1 MKFVIDNN
9 KFIVFLNKKFDLD
22 DKLKLE
28 KYFKDLFYNLKNKY
42 NMEVNGYY
50 NINVYAD
57 KYYGTIIEME
67 NEDLEYYTYFNQ
79 IDMEINVFK
88 NNFYYEIDYNF
99 LNKDILNKCLCYKYN
114 DIIKDISKKCPKFFE
129 WEGEHNIPII
139 FTPIRFNHSKYWVNN
154 AINKYTHNYTVKQQ

>member
-9 KFIVFLNKKFDLD
+9 KFIVFLNKKFDLE
-22 DKLKLE
+22 DKSKLE
-28 KYFKDLFYNLKNKY
+28 KYFKDLFHRLKNKY
-42 NMEVNGYY
+42 NIEVNGYY

-88 NNFYYEIDYNF
+88 SNFYYEIDYSF
-99 LNKDILNKCLCYKYN
+99 LTKNILDKCICYKYN
-114 DIIKDISKKCPKFFE
+114 DKIYLRIKEDINEIDLSKLLE
-129 WEGEHNIPII
+129 IGNILYGDEVEEIA
-139 FTPIRFNHSKYWVNN
+139 KYG
-154 AINKYTHNYTVKQQ
+154 KKVKL

>member
-22 DKLKLE
+22 DKVKLE
-28 KYFKDLFYNLKNKY
+28 KCFKDLFYNLKNKY
-42 NMEVNGYY
+42 NIEVNGYY

-67 NEDLEYYTYFNQ
+67 NEDLEYYTCFNQ

-88 NNFYYEIDYNF
+88 SNFYYKIDYSF
-99 LNKDILNKCLCYKYN
+99 LNKDILDKCYCYEYN
-114 DIIKDISKKCPKFFE
+114 NQIYLKIKDSIDKITLSKLLEISNVSYGLEAEKIAQYGKK
-129 WEGEHNIPII
+129 
-139 FTPIRFNHSKYWVNN
+139 
-154 AINKYTHNYTVKQQ
+154 VKL

>member
-22 DKLKLE
+22 NKVKLE
-28 KYFKDLFYNLKNKY
+28 KNFKDLFYKLKNKY
-42 NMEVNGYY
+42 NIEVNGYY
-50 NINVYAD
+50 NIDVYAD

-67 NEDLEYYTYFNQ
+67 KENLEYYTYFNQ

-114 DIIKDISKKCPKFFE
+114 DKIYLKIKEDVDEIQLSKLLE
-129 WEGEHNIPII
+129 VSNVLYGEEGE
-139 FTPIRFNHSKYWVNN
+139 K
-154 AINKYTHNYTVKQQ
+154 INKYGKKVKI

>member
-1 MKFVIDNN
+1 MKFVVDNN

-28 KYFKDLFYNLKNKY
+28 KYFKELFYKLKSKY
-42 NMEVNGYY
+42 NIEVNGYY

-57 KYYGTIIEME
+57 KYYGTIIEMA

-88 NNFYYEIDYNF
+88 SNFYYEIDYSF
-99 LNKDILNKCLCYKYN
+99 LDKNILNKCICYKYN
-114 DIIKDISKKCPKFFE
+114 DKIYLKIKEDIDEIDLSKLLE
-129 WEGEHNIPII
+129 VSNVLYGEEVEEIA
-139 FTPIRFNHSKYWVNN
+139 KYG
-154 AINKYTHNYTVKQQ
+154 KKVKL

>member
-79 IDMEINVFK
+79 IDMEINVLKAVF
-88 NNFYYEIDYNF
+88 
-99 LNKDILNKCLCYKYN
+99 
-114 DIIKDISKKCPKFFE
+114 IIKWTIVF
-129 WEGEHNIPII
+129 
-139 FTPIRFNHSKYWVNN
+139 
-154 AINKYTHNYTVKQQ
+154 

>member
-50 NINVYAD
+50 NINDYAD

-88 NNFYYEIDYNF
+88 SSFYYKVDYSF
-99 LNKDILNKCLCYKYN
+99 LDQDILNKCFCYKY
-114 DIIKDISKKCPKFFE
+114 DDQIYLKIKDSIDKITLSKLLEISNVSYGEEAEMIAKYGKK
-129 WEGEHNIPII
+129 
-139 FTPIRFNHSKYWVNN
+139 
-154 AINKYTHNYTVKQQ
+154 VKI